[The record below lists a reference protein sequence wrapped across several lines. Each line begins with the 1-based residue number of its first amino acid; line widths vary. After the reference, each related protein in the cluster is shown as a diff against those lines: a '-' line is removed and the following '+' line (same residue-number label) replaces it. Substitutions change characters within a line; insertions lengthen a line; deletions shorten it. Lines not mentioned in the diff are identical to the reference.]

1 MAKKIIWLKNAE
13 IQMFSIMGYYQER
26 NKSKIYSEKLYREI
40 TQKIKKLDSK
50 VAFPQ
55 KTSIKN
61 LYYFTHKHI
70 SVFFSITK
78 TEIIVKLIWDERRNP
93 QNLNSNLEEID

>member
-13 IQMFSIMGYYQER
+13 IQMFSIMDYYQER

-50 VAFPQ
+50 IAFPQ
-55 KTSIKN
+55 KTSIKD
-61 LYYFTHKHI
+61 LYYFTHNI
-70 SVFFSITK
+70 FLFSFPLQ
-78 TEIIVKLIWDERRNP
+78 KLK
-93 QNLNSNLEEID
+93 LL